1 MKNEFIIT
9 KTVAK
14 TLVFVAAFIL
24 AGCGDNFIT
33 PPPEIPL
40 QPQDRTP
47 AWSPDGLKIAWTVA
61 RGGGEIWTMEADG
74 SNQSKLVDG
83 VEPSFP
89 DSAPCVYGVL
99 QRPEKWCCG
108 YQYHVKFTATN
119 RLDMQEVC
127 EVIQNGLHCRIR
139 LNLIVDLMG
148 RKCADG

>member
-14 TLVFVAAFIL
+14 TLVFVTAFIL
-24 AGCGDNFIT
+24 ARCGDNFIT

-83 VEPSFP
+83 VEPSWSP
-89 DSAPCVYGVL
+89 EWSSLPHWPCCFMVYSLMSLLLHKMVL
-99 QRPEKWCCG
+99 VR
-108 YQYHVKFTATN
+108 YQA
-119 RLDMQEVC
+119 
-127 EVIQNGLHCRIR
+127 
-139 LNLIVDLMG
+139 
-148 RKCADG
+148 